1 MKIQQKQV
9 LVAGNTVSYV
19 DEGTSSATPLL
30 FIHGFPFDKWMWEK
44 QVDSLKEEY
53 RVIAYDVRGHG
64 LSGAGTDSFTI
75 PLFAEDLF
83 RFMDAL
89 HIEKAFV
96 CGLSMGGYIA
106 LQAMQ
111 QQPER
116 IAALMLCNTQC
127 QADSDETKKKRMDAI
142 ASIQEKGLEEYAR
155 SSVAKLFSKVSLT
168 ARTKDCAFIENTIL
182 HTHIETICNTLMA
195 LAARKETCS
204 SLHQIH
210 VPVLIIA
217 GEEDQVIAL
226 ESVKQMHEHTPS
238 STLHI
243 MDSVG
248 HLSNIE
254 NPVGFNQ
261 YLSRFLKSSTH
272 SVKYHQ

>member
-1 MKIQQKQV
+1 MKIQQKQ
-9 LVAGNTVSYV
+9 LIVAGNTVSYV
-19 DEGTSSATPLL
+19 DEGKSISTPLL

-44 QVDSLKEEY
+44 QLDSLKEDY

-64 LSGAGTDSFTI
+64 ASDPGKDVFSI

-89 HIEKAFV
+89 EIEKAFV

-106 LQAMQ
+106 LHAMQ

-116 IAALMLCNTQC
+116 IAALILCNTQC
-127 QADSDETKKKRMDAI
+127 QADSDETKKKRMDTI
-142 ASIQEKGLEEYAR
+142 ASIREEGLEHYAR
-155 SSVAKLFSKVSLT
+155 NSVAKLFSKISLA
-168 ARTKDCAFIENTIL
+168 ARTKDSAFIENTIL
-182 HTHIETICNTLMA
+182 HTSAETICNTLMA

-204 SLHQIH
+204 VLNQIH

-217 GEEDQVIAL
+217 GEEDQLIAL
-226 ESVKQMHEHTPS
+226 QSVKQMHERSPS
-238 STLHI
+238 STLEV

-248 HLSNIE
+248 HLSNLE
-254 NPVGFNQ
+254 NPVSFNQ
-261 YLSRFLKSSTH
+261 HLSRFLKSSTH
-272 SVKYHQ
+272 LIQYHQ